1 MKVHKDD
8 QIVVISGNDS
18 GKRGR
23 VLKVFP
29 EKNRIIVEGVNFI
42 KRHTKPSQKQTQGG
56 IVTKEASINVSN
68 VMVICPKCNHK
79 TKIGI
84 KKITD
89 ENKNKSFRIR
99 YCKKCD
105 EMLVKAA

>member
-8 QIVVISGNDS
+8 QVIIISGNDR
-18 GKRGR
+18 GKKGR

-29 EKNRIIVEGVNFI
+29 DKNRLIVEGINFI
-42 KRHTKPSQKQTQGG
+42 KRHTRASQKQQQGG
-56 IVTKEASINVSN
+56 IVTKEAPIDVSN
-68 VMVICPKCNHK
+68 VMVICPKCNSN

-89 ENKNKSFRIR
+89 ESKNKSFRVR